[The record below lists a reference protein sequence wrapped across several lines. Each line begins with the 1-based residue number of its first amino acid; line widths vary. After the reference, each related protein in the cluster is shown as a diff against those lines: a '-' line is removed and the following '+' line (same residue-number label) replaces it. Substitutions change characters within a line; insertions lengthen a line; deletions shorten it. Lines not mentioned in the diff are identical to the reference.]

1 MIAASVNL
9 KNALAQSV
17 SITALPVCEI
27 EHNMNSLI
35 DGITIV
41 STSTDTQY
49 RSGITGWSDTK
60 SNPFKKLFPIDSI
73 LQPMRPMY
81 PGAKYFIMGG
91 TNVKDTIADSF
102 LPFRTMSY
110 TGEGKDFNIVGA
122 KPRIY
127 YPGVDTEYKYWLSP
141 LNSNINL
148 TVQYLQ
154 TSETW
159 AAAGK
164 TGSIPEGNKSALAN
178 KILIKFEKFH
188 SIPTNYKVTITKS
201 DNTTSVVGPITTT
214 STESGIISLTL
225 ENGTWTKR
233 DGASALPDTLVLD
246 NPILIKSI
254 KLEATNPGG
263 GKYLG
268 VIEISARWVSYI
280 SNDIVS
286 LEINKEAS
294 SSSEDILP
302 VGLVTANT
310 LSMSINRFNQELKV
324 KNYSRDIT
332 SFDQGTIYL
341 AKNSELRPKFK
352 VIHTGGSI
360 IVPGDASSNYDLV
373 PQGTF
378 YLDSWGIS
386 QYGESQITALDGAKH
401 LMETLSPDLLCEN
414 APVVAILRNL
424 LDSIGFTNYK
434 FNITSTDKSI
444 NNILYWWTED
454 TKTVWDEIQ
463 SLCRDIQMNAF
474 FDENNILQFYS
485 RDYLYSQTTSVNTFY
500 QNQSGSNL
508 PNIITFNKKEIPSAN
523 SVQVKWKAPMTS
535 NLLNSSDP
543 LWTSGASFLSAGAL
557 KHPEG
562 RPVTEAALKL
572 TDTFFVIDQTA
583 IDPFG
588 EEQAF
593 YNFSS
598 FVAIESE
605 IIEYDAIGYDY
616 TPRESLTNAK
626 ISVWLESGSDYN
638 KYLMLS
644 KSGFENEKDFTTA
657 YFRPNGKYRIKTR
670 GALGTVASEHAVS
683 TSNLSGDSKWKG
695 AVVSFAAREKVSK
708 ATDGNYSAYN
718 FTTDM
723 QVGDYPNSTTINIE
737 AITSAPGIK
746 LTVQELDDKFNSV
759 GLPTIDNFIQG
770 HLSYFAGMDLGLEIG
785 KLYRISFQPK
795 NSSGTQRG
803 NTQTITHRM
812 IANKFNAS
820 PTANPTD
827 PTKIT
832 AVNKSF
838 LKLNADKLNAGE
850 FVLAFREFNSLQIP
864 ANTSAS
870 ASYPAS
876 FLGDY
881 YQSYAGTSYYSFGTS
896 VFLDKSSVNPSQSG
910 GIGFFINDLGARGYF
925 VIIETLKSAAT
936 VNRKSVRIIKAQPG
950 GIKVLKDSQ
959 ITLKSTLDAIYSGLA
974 YTIDVKVKLSGQRVD
989 IIANINGN
997 KITANDINSSDLGK
1011 DPNWILGPTKNVGL
1025 MTLDGTAI
1033 FDYVYAST
1041 IDEDKYKA
1049 SEYVTNIY
1057 QGQFSN
1063 DIISTA
1069 YGDMIYNANLADDEI
1084 NQYKLKDVIDEFGPV
1099 VREIAYI
1106 DQKFTARPALPISW
1120 STGANK
1126 LVSIIGSKL
1135 SSFGAEAY
1143 ILNNTSVKVPLS
1155 DKGINT
1161 LQVIGNNIAPSGELI
1176 YSTDDTSEYSIK
1188 EPIIF
1193 DSNWI
1198 QSEADAKSLAE
1209 WIRAKVMNKG
1219 RVVNMSVFGNP
1230 LISVGD
1236 IVSISNAYQGFEGT
1250 EKLIITNVSQRFDQ
1264 GLETEVTCRTL

>member
-1 MIAASVNL
+1 MISASVNL
-9 KNALAQSV
+9 KNLLDQSV
-17 SITALPVCEI
+17 GITAVPVCEI

-35 DGITIV
+35 DGVTVV
-41 STSTDTQY
+41 STSTTEDY
-49 RSGITGWSDTK
+49 VSGITQWSNTK

-91 TNVKDTIADSF
+91 PTVKDTIADSF
-102 LPFRTMSY
+102 LPFRTLRY

-127 YPGVDTEYKYWLSP
+127 YPGVTTEYKYWLSP
-141 LNSNINL
+141 LNKNINL

-154 TSETW
+154 TEQTW

-164 TGSIPEGNKSALAN
+164 TGAIPVGNKAALTN

-188 SIPTNYKVTITKS
+188 SVPTNYKVTITKS

-214 STESGIISLTL
+214 STESGVISLTL
-225 ENGTWTKR
+225 EGGTWTKR
-233 DGASALPDTLVLD
+233 DGVSALPDTLILD

-280 SNDIVS
+280 SDDIVS

-294 SSSEDILP
+294 NSSEDILP
-302 VGLVTANT
+302 VGLITANT
-310 LSMSINRFNQELKV
+310 LSMSINRFNQSSLKV
-324 KNYSRDIT
+324 KNYTRDMT

-360 IVPGDASSNYDLV
+360 VVEGDINSNYDLV
-373 PQGTF
+373 PQGVF

-386 QYGESQITALDGAKH
+386 QYGESQITALDGSKH
-401 LMETLSPDLLCEN
+401 LMDTLSPDLLCQN
-414 APVVAILRNL
+414 APVVAIIRNL

-444 NNILYWWTED
+444 PTINYWWTDD
-454 TKTVWDEIQ
+454 TKTVWDELQ

-485 RDYLYSQTTSVNTFY
+485 RDYLYSQTNSVNTFY
-500 QNQSGSNL
+500 ESQSGLNL
-508 PNIITFNKKEIPSAN
+508 PNIISFSKKEIASAN
-523 SVQVKWKAPMTS
+523 SVQVKWRSPLTS
-535 NLLNSSDP
+535 NYLGNSTYLWKSD
-543 LWTSGASFLSAGAL
+543 TSFLSAGGL
-557 KHPEG
+557 KDPITSTSEY
-562 RPVTEAALKL
+562 
-572 TDTFFVIDQTA
+572 FVIDQTVL
-583 IDPFG
+583 DPFG
-588 EEQAF
+588 KDQSF
-593 YNFSS
+593 YNYNS

-616 TPRESLTNAK
+616 TPLEDADTD
-626 ISVWLESGSDYN
+626 IESVWLESSSDYS
-638 KYLMLS
+638 KYLTLS
-644 KSGFENEKDFTTA
+644 KSGFKDPDKPETA
-657 YFRPNGKYRIKTR
+657 FFKPNGKYRIKKR
-670 GALGTVASEHAVS
+670 GALGTVVS
-683 TSNLSGDSKWKG
+683 DHNLVTSNLSGDSKWKG
-695 AVVSFAAREKVSK
+695 AIVSFASRQSVSK
-708 ATDGNYSAYN
+708 ATDGNNSSYN

-723 QVGDYPNSTTINIE
+723 QVTDYPDSTTINVE

-746 LTVQELDDKFNSV
+746 LTIQELS
-759 GLPTIDNFIQG
+759 DNFANVGSPVVTNFVEG
-770 HLSYFAGMDLGLEIG
+770 HLSYFAGMDIELEIG

-795 NSSGTQRG
+795 NSSNTQRG
-803 NTQTITHRM
+803 NTQSIVHRM
-812 IANKFNAS
+812 IANKFNAA

-838 LKLNADKLNAGE
+838 LKLNADKLNPGQ
-850 FVLAFREFNSLQIP
+850 FVLAFREFNSLNLP
-864 ANTSAS
+864 SNTSTS

-876 FLGDY
+876 FIGDY

-896 VFLDKSSVNPSQSG
+896 VFLDKSTVNPSQSG
-910 GIGFFINDLGARGYF
+910 GLGFFINDLGARGYF
-925 VIIETLKSAAT
+925 VIVETLKSSAT
-936 VNRKSVRIIKAQPG
+936 ANRKSVRIIKAQPS
-950 GIKVLKDSQ
+950 GIKVLRDSQ
-959 ITLKSTLDAIYSGLA
+959 ITLKNTLDAIYSGLA
-974 YTIDVKVKLSGQRVD
+974 YTIDVKVKLSGERVD
-989 IIANINGN
+989 IVADINGH
-997 KITANDINSSDLGK
+997 KITASDINSSDLGK
-1011 DPNWILGPTKNVGL
+1011 DPNWILGPTKNAGL

-1033 FDYVYAST
+1033 FDYIYAST
-1041 IDEDKYKA
+1041 IDEDKYKS
-1049 SEYVTNIY
+1049 SEYITNIY

-1063 DIISTA
+1063 DIINTA
-1069 YGDMIYNANLADDEI
+1069 YGDMIYNSNLAEDEI
-1084 NQYKLKDVIDEFGPV
+1084 SQYKVKDVIDEFGPV
-1099 VREIAYI
+1099 VREIAYVT
-1106 DQKFTARPALPISW
+1106 QKFDSRPGFPISW
-1120 STGANK
+1120 TTGANT
-1126 LVSIIGSKL
+1126 LATVIGSKL

-1143 ILNNTSVKVPLS
+1143 ILNNTSVRIPLS
-1155 DKGINT
+1155 DTGLNT
-1161 LQVIGNNIAPSGELI
+1161 LGVIGNELGGSGELV
-1176 YSTDDTSEYSIK
+1176 YSTDDTSDYSIK

-1193 DSNWI
+1193 DSTWI
-1198 QSEADAKSLAE
+1198 QSESDAKSLAE
-1209 WIRAKVMNKG
+1209 WIKAKVMNKG

-1230 LISVGD
+1230 LIGIGD
-1236 IVSISNAYQGFEGT
+1236 IVSISNIYQGFDGT